1 MGAHISRESGYRGA
15 LILVNK
21 NMKLKPLTHFEA
33 HSEEGVM
40 EVCGITGKKSKITI
54 LAVYRPLRGSMETF
68 SHKMRVC
75 LEETQRKTVRNTL
88 EPKVL
93 KDEERRSLYEEHLNK
108 ELESIRSIND
118 TNEHWL
124 KLKEA
129 FTETNEIFLTNTGRR
144 TRNKRM
150 TETF

>member
-1 MGAHISRESGYRGA
+1 MPGADIESDHI
-15 LILVNK
+15 
-21 NMKLKPLTHFEA
+21 
-33 HSEEGVM
+33 
-40 EVCGITGKKSKITI
+40 
-54 LAVYRPLRGSMETF
+54 PLRADIILRLSRPNE
-68 SHKMRVC
+68 
-75 LEETQRKTVRNTL
+75 KTVRKTL

-93 KDEERRSLYEEHLNK
+93 KDEERRSLYEEHLYE

-144 TRNKRM
+144 KRNK
-150 TETF
+150 